1 MGFRVNGGGGVVW
14 RAEHSQSQMEFRGL
28 TILFIIV
35 IMIIVITLESTYL
48 FELFPGVFV
57 ASRRLCRHHPLSII
71 IQHTWTAEWVV
82 DNILI
87 VAKNSSIAIQYGH
100 SDNRSSGDNILKM
113 MSCRAVE

>member
-48 FELFPGVFV
+48 FEPFPGVV
-57 ASRRLCRHHPLSII
+57 SVVII
-71 IQHTWTAEWVV
+71 RCPSLF
-82 DNILI
+82 NIRGQP
-87 VAKNSSIAIQYGH
+87 S
-100 SDNRSSGDNILKM
+100 
-113 MSCRAVE
+113 E